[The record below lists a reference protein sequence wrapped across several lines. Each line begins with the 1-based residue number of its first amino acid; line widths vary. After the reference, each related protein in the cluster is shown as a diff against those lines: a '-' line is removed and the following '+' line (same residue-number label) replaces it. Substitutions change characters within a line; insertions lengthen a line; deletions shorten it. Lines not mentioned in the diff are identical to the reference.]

1 VVHNRTSHE
10 SGWRVGSAVADGH
23 AVSGADD
30 GPAGEEDDREDEVAD
45 GPAGEEDDREDE
57 VADDLDADDVPDP
70 DLLQAENAEPV
81 VVENDTDNL
90 DDADLALY
98 DPDALQTG
106 DL

>member
-1 VVHNRTSHE
+1 MVHNRTSHE

-23 AVSGADD
+23 AVSGAD
-30 GPAGEEDDREDEVAD
+30 D